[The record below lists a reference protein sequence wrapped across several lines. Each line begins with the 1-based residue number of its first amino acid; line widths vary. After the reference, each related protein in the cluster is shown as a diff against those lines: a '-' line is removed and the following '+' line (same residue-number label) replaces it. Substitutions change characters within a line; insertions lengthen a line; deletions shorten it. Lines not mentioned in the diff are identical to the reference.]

1 MDSNTLKAKSWLEG
15 VKEDKLYNPLVT
27 YYFINK
33 TLNMS
38 QGKVAVQTARAAQVM
53 LYREIERS
61 KELTEIIR
69 SENKGCLV
77 LDDMSSAEL
86 SLNELFHDDF
96 MHGNKSIT
104 LKANQSQMDRMLSG
118 DLSKELLK
126 IGARTYPV
134 YDIGATEVETNSL
147 TVIALTPTLKSKI
160 EYFTKK
166 FQLY

>member
-61 KELTEIIR
+61 K
-69 SENKGCLV
+69 N
-77 LDDMSSAEL
+77 
-86 SLNELFHDDF
+86 N
-96 MHGNKSIT
+96 
-104 LKANQSQMDRMLSG
+104 G
-118 DLSKELLK
+118 D
-126 IGARTYPV
+126 YP
-134 YDIGATEVETNSL
+134 
-147 TVIALTPTLKSKI
+147 
-160 EYFTKK
+160 F
-166 FQLY
+166 